1 MRSEPSFSAC
11 RLVRVCVA
19 SILVLVGVSLAGAAL
34 VSPVRAVWWSRQL
47 ASPELKTR
55 LGAIRRISSE
65 REARAADALFR
76 AVEQETDRAALEAAA
91 IATMRVRDVRGVPV
105 LQARADRD
113 PDDQARA
120 RTIICAA
127 RLSNRDLRLADWLRA
142 GLASDEP
149 WRRIGSALGLVRLGL
164 PEGGEAVVRL
174 ASTYSPEQL
183 AFVLEEFDG
192 IVRDIAETVGRRI
205 EAWPSVDAGPEQNAV
220 AWAEIGAFW
229 TSTVTMPLL
238 CDVLWR
244 QEKLDD
250 DWHEIGRL
258 LHAREK
264 VARWLD

>member
-1 MRSEPSFSAC
+1 M
-11 RLVRVCVA
+11 V
-19 SILVLVGVSLAGAAL
+19 LVLSGVSLAGAAL
-34 VSPVRAVWWSRQL
+34 VSPIRAAWWSRQL
-47 ASPELKTR
+47 ASSELKTR

-65 REARAADALFR
+65 REARAAEALFR
-76 AVEQETDRAALEAAA
+76 EVRQETDRAALEAAA

-105 LQARADRD
+105 LQVRADSD
-113 PDDQARA
+113 PDDPARA

-142 GLASDEP
+142 GLAGDEP

-174 ASTYSPEQL
+174 SPAFSPEQL
-183 AFVLEEFDG
+183 AFVMEEFDG
-192 IVRDIAETVGRRI
+192 VVRDMAEVVGRKI
-205 EAWPSVDAGPEQNAV
+205 EAWPSVEANPEENAR
-220 AWAEIGAFW
+220 AWSEIGAFW
-229 TSTVTMPLL
+229 ASTATMPLL